1 MAVLA
6 RLCDKDRE
14 SFGGPEWVRFD
25 EHDLDDQPFTVLR
38 DFETQL
44 DTTLDFLLLVDK
56 VARTERWKV
65 AQVWLGRK
73 LAGIDTPD
81 WADFD
86 VKPRKIE
93 FKDEA
98 DSTAAEPEPGTD
110 GDGGD
115 ADPPSSAPSSAAKAS
130 RKVSR

>member
-1 MAVLA
+1 MAVVLA
-6 RLCDKDRE
+6 RLGDEDRE

-25 EHDLDDQPFTVLR
+25 ESELDDQPFSVLAQ
-38 DFETQL
+38 FETQM

-73 LAGIDTPD
+73 LAGIDTPK
-81 WADFD
+81 WVDFD
-86 VKPRKIE
+86 VKPRKIQFQE
-93 FKDEA
+93 EAVEPAVEA
-98 DSTAAEPEPGTD
+98 DD
-110 GDGGD
+110 KGGD

-130 RKVSR
+130 KKASR